1 MHMYIDAMTKVISLS
16 EKAYHALKKLKRGK
30 ESFSDV
36 VIRITKDSEPNPL
49 INFAGRWA
57 GDDANEVLQILM
69 REREAT
75 STREHVI

>member
-1 MHMYIDAMTKVISLS
+1 MTKVISLS
-16 EKAYHALKKLKRGK
+16 EKAYHILKKLKRGR

-36 VIRITKDSEPNPL
+36 VIRITKDAEPNPL

-57 GDDANEVLQILM
+57 GDDANEVSQILM
-69 REREAT
+69 REREAA